1 MPQSSPPVNKLL
13 LQGAALWLLLALIL
27 AWCLVGLNFGRPL
40 LPSLFAGKFT
50 RLVQAHLDLLLM
62 SALLFGFHAA
72 KIPLPRPVC
81 WAMVVGAFTNSS
93 LFLLQAIFPALDA
106 PPAPGNPAQAAF
118 GIYAIASVILT
129 SYGFGRAAVTA
140 LRSTSKAG

>member
-1 MPQSSPPVNKLL
+1 MPQSSPPENKLL

-27 AWCLVGLNFGRPL
+27 AWCLVGLNFGLPL

-72 KIPLPRPVC
+72 KILLPRPVS
-81 WAMVVGAFTNSS
+81 WAMVLGAFTNSS
-93 LFLLQAIFPALDA
+93 LFLLQAIVPALDA
-106 PPAPGNPAQAAF
+106 PPAPGNSAQAAF
-118 GIYAIASVILT
+118 GLYAVASVTLT
-129 SYGFGRAAVTA
+129 SYGFGRAAVIV
-140 LRSTSKAG
+140 LCSTFKAG

>member
-1 MPQSSPPVNKLL
+1 MSHSPENPLL
-13 LQGAALWLLLALIL
+13 LRGAALWLLLALIL
-27 AWCLVGLNFGRPL
+27 AWCLVGLNFGLPV
-40 LPSLFAGKFT
+40 LPSLFTGKFT

-62 SALLFGFHAA
+62 SALLFGFHAT

-106 PPAPGNPAQAAF
+106 PPTPDNALQAAF
-118 GIYAIASVILT
+118 RIYAIASVTLT
-129 SYGFGRAAVTA
+129 SYGFGRAAVIV
-140 LRSTSKAG
+140 LRSTFKAG

>member
-1 MPQSSPPVNKLL
+1 MPQSSPPENKLL

-27 AWCLVGLNFGRPL
+27 AWCLVGLNFGLPL

-50 RLVQAHLDLLLM
+50 RLVQAHIDLLLM

-93 LFLLQAIFPALDA
+93 LFLLQAIFPTLDA
-106 PPAPGNPAQAAF
+106 PPPPNDAAQAVF
-118 GIYAIASVILT
+118 GLYAIASVIVT
-129 SYGFGRAAVTA
+129 SYGFGRAAVVVF
-140 LRSTSKAG
+140 RSTFKAG